1 MRSTWTWVAALAVAL
16 VVADSASAQ
25 EGKQR
30 RRGQG
35 QGQGQGRGRGQF
47 GGGMMGG
54 GGGLALLLANEGVQ
68 KELKLTDEQTEK
80 VKEFGQS
87 QMEKL
92 REAFGGGGGRP
103 DFEKMREMQKASTG
117 AAEKLVK
124 ETLKPEQQKRL
135 KQIQLQQGGL
145 MAFATEEVQKGLKLT
160 DDQKEKLKTLGAD
173 MQKDMQE
180 LRQGGGGFS
189 PETMQKTRALTK
201 EYMDKAMETLT
212 DDQKKAWKDL
222 TGEPFT
228 VQMQRRRPGGDR

>member
-1 MRSTWTWVAALAVAL
+1 MRSTWTWVVALAVAL
-16 VVADSASAQ
+16 VAADAASAQ

-35 QGQGQGRGRGQF
+35 QGQGQGQGRGF
-47 GGGMMGG
+47 GGMMGG
-54 GGGLALLLANEGVQ
+54 GGGLAMLLGNEGVQ
-68 KELKLTDEQTEK
+68 KELKLSEEQTAK
-80 VKEFGQS
+80 VKEFAEAQG
-87 QMEKL
+87 EKM
-92 REAFGGGGGRP
+92 REAFGGGRP
-103 DFEKMREMQKASTG
+103 DFEKMREMQKASTE

-145 MAFATEEVQKGLKLT
+145 MAFASEEVQKGLSLT
-160 DDQKEKLKTLGAD
+160 DEQKEKLKTLGSD

-180 LRQGGGGFS
+180 LRQGGFS

-201 EYMDKAMETLT
+201 EYMGKAADMLT
-212 DDQKKAWKDL
+212 DDQKAKWKEM
-222 TGEPFT
+222 TGEPFE